1 MKLALILFILT
12 YVFLFIFS
20 NHKHIVSLISALI
33 FVILGIL
40 PVNKIFSS
48 IDFNVL
54 MMILGIMGIVN
65 LFIDSKMP
73 NKLSDMIIDKSPNV
87 KWMTVYLALFS
98 AVVSAFVDNVAT
110 VLMIAPVALSVS
122 KKLKIS
128 PVPIL
133 ISISIFSNL
142 EGAATLVGDTTSIL
156 LAGHANMNF
165 LDFFIYN
172 GKVGL
177 FFIIQL
183 GTVLSLS
190 VLFHK
195 LRKEKKEI
203 HKEGETK
210 VDDLFPTYMLGL
222 TLLTLII
229 ISFFSNKPALS
240 NGIVCMVFYI
250 IGLIRD
256 IIKDKNFTALKDQL
270 MIIDYQTL
278 LLLAS
283 LFVIIGGINE
293 AGVINAISKLFEGIS
308 TNTFVL
314 YTCLVFFS
322 VIISAFIDN
331 IPYVATMLP
340 VVSSLSVSL
349 GIEPTVLFYGLIIG
363 ATLGGNLTPVGASA
377 NITSIGILNKNGYS
391 ISLKEYLSYSVPIT
405 LIAVLTGY
413 LLVLFE
419 YLV

>member
-12 YVFLFIFS
+12 YVFLF
-20 NHKHIVSLISALI
+20 
-33 FVILGIL
+33 
-40 PVNKIFSS
+40 
-48 IDFNVL
+48 
-54 MMILGIMGIVN
+54 
-65 LFIDSKMP
+65 
-73 NKLSDMIIDKSPNV
+73 
-87 KWMTVYLALFS
+87 
-98 AVVSAFVDNVAT
+98 
-110 VLMIAPVALSVS
+110 
-122 KKLKIS
+122 
-128 PVPIL
+128 
-133 ISISIFSNL
+133 IFSNL

-229 ISFFSNKPALS
+229 ISFFPNKPALS

-314 YTCLVFFS
+314 YTCLVFF
-322 VIISAFIDN
+322 
-331 IPYVATMLP
+331 
-340 VVSSLSVSL
+340 
-349 GIEPTVLFYGLIIG
+349 
-363 ATLGGNLTPVGASA
+363 
-377 NITSIGILNKNGYS
+377 
-391 ISLKEYLSYSVPIT
+391 
-405 LIAVLTGY
+405 
-413 LLVLFE
+413 
-419 YLV
+419 